1 MTRIIFST
9 AIASLLAI
17 GVSAQTSITSQFN
30 GYRDGDKLYRIVAN
44 DTTLGGR
51 GENCIW
57 ELPPV
62 ENSDELFKQTI
73 YLRNDSLTIVENDL
87 MLHYIANER
96 ELSLRGYQTRD
107 MCSVQDS
114 LLPELRYPFAYGD
127 SINGS
132 YTYRTTYYN
141 TFNIKGEGSCY
152 TVCDGHGVLTDGI
165 ETLKD
170 VLRVHHHNTVC
181 SVDSIMDDESTG
193 SVVTETT
200 EDKFLWYCAGSRYPV
215 MDTRII
221 RCKVNGEMV
230 SDTTFTSLYMPE
242 LQISELAYDDANSQL
257 IAQRA
262 SAEHAPGQNGS
273 DYDDGTS
280 FPITMSATL
289 QPGYGEISLNYTV
302 AEEID
307 AAFYA
312 YDLAGRL
319 LGSVT
324 HLSLSPGEY
333 HETMILDRRPIN
345 NVVMLT
351 MIAGE
356 KRQSIKVS

>member
-1 MTRIIFST
+1 MTRIIFSM

-17 GVSAQTSITSQFN
+17 GVSAQTSITSLFN

-62 ENSDELFKQTI
+62 ENSDEVFKQTI

-107 MCSVQDS
+107 MCSAQDS

-127 SINGS
+127 SITGS
-132 YTYRTTYYN
+132 YTYSTTYYN
-141 TFNIKGEGSCY
+141 TFNVKGKGSCY
-152 TVCDGHGVLTDGI
+152 TVCDGRGVLTDGM

-170 VLRVHHHNTVC
+170 VLRVHHHNTIC
-181 SVDSIMDDESTG
+181 SVDSTMDDESTG
-193 SVVTETT
+193 PVVTETT
-200 EDKFLWYCAGSRYPV
+200 EDKFLWYCSGSRYPI

-221 RCKVNGEMV
+221 RCKVNGEKV
-230 SDTTFTSLYMPE
+230 SDTTLTSLYMPE

-262 SAEHAPGQNGS
+262 SAEHSPGKNGS
-273 DYDDGTS
+273 DHDDGTS

-289 QPGYGEISLNYTV
+289 QPGYGEILLNYTV

-333 HETMILDRRPIN
+333 HETLVLDRRPIN